1 MTRSDVRRV
10 RGLMDTEAADLR
22 TLADSPDAPPDV
34 KLLATVALRLN
45 EAVGDLVR
53 ELDELQIQGE
63 LQATENNTQA
73 GLGVA

>member
-22 TLADSPDAPPDV
+22 TLADSPDAPPEM

-45 EAVGDLVR
+45 EAVSDLVR
-53 ELDELQIQGE
+53 ELDELRIQGE
-63 LQATENNTQA
+63 LQTSENNSQA
-73 GLGVA
+73 ALEVA

>member
-22 TLADSPDAPPDV
+22 TLADTPDASPEV

-63 LQATENNTQA
+63 LQATANTSRA